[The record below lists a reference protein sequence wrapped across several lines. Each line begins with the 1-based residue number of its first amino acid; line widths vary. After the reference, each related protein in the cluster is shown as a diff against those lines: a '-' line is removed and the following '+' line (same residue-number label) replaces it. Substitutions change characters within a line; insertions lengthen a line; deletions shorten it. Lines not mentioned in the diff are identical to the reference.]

1 MYNSFSSEIS
11 VSLGKCKSL
20 LRVRLK
26 HNGLTGGVPDNFW
39 GLHRVYLLELNE
51 NLLNEIG
58 LLGNLVVF
66 SGSGNSFTGRIS
78 ASMVKLRQLDR
89 LDLSKNELT
98 GGIPEGICKWV
109 NLNELNLANNRLSG
123 RIPSEI
129 SSLPVLNYLDLSR
142 NLFSGKVP
150 IELQNLKLN
159 LLNLSNNQLSGELP
173 PFYANK
179 IYSKSFLGNPGLCG
193 DIAGLCPDTGESKN
207 QQYLWI
213 L

>member
-1 MYNSFSSEIS
+1 MYNSFSGEIL

-39 GLHRVYLLELNE
+39 GLRRFFGPIPD
-51 NLLNEIG
+51 EIG
-58 LLGNLVVF
+58 LRGNLVVF
-66 SGSGNSFTGRIS
+66 SGSDNSFTGRIP

-98 GGIPEGICKWV
+98 KGILEGISK
-109 NLNELNLANNRLSG
+109 
-123 RIPSEI
+123 
-129 SSLPVLNYLDLSR
+129 

-159 LLNLSNNQLSGELP
+159 LLNLSNNQLSAELP
-173 PFYANK
+173 PLYASE
-179 IYSKSFLGNPGLCG
+179 IYSKSFLGNSGLCG
-193 DIAGLCPDTGESKN
+193 DIVGLCPDTSRSKN
-207 QQYLWI
+207 RQYLWI
-213 L
+213 LRSIFILAGVVFVVDC